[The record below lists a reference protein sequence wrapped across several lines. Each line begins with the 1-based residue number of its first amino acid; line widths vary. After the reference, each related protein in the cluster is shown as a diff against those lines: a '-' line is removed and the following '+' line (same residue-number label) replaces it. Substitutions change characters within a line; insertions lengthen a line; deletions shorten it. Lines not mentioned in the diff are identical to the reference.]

1 MVRGKISPGAKR
13 EGPFARRYAED
24 PAQRHC
30 CGIAE
35 GLCLSAMFS
44 SAWLY
49 GQTLVPA
56 QATSLHCAGT
66 HLPLQL
72 HGADQ
77 GEK

>member
-13 EGPFARRYAED
+13 EGPFAGPYAED

-30 CGIAE
+30 RGIAE
-35 GLCLSAMFS
+35 GLSAVFS

-49 GQTLVPA
+49 GQTLIPA
-56 QATSLHCAGT
+56 QATSLRCAGT
-66 HLPLQL
+66 RLPLQP